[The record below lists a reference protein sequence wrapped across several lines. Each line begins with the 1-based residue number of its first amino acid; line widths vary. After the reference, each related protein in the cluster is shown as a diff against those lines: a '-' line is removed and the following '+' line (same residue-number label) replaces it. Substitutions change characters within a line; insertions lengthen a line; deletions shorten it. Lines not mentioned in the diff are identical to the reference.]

1 MASKSKAQK
10 VLAKASRK
18 RRRLN
23 AKKALD
29 EALKAAARVSGFET
43 KAASDEAI
51 MAKLQLDLDSTR
63 RELGI
68 CQQQLAR
75 LQTELDTAFLKYT
88 TSSEEAKKEAAR
100 ANELQDRLGKALKTI
115 EQLQAQD
122 VDAKSLRD
130 RLRKR
135 GDEIAKLQT
144 LLAQEKAKVEELR
157 SRESKINFDRTQ
169 PLAKEPT

>member
-1 MASKSKAQK
+1 M
-10 VLAKASRK
+10 
-18 RRRLN
+18 
-23 AKKALD
+23 
-29 EALKAAARVSGFET
+29 T
-43 KAASDEAI
+43 
-51 MAKLQLDLDSTR
+51 KLQLDLDSTR

-68 CQQQLAR
+68 CQDTVR
-75 LQTELDTAFLKYT
+75 LHRECSAGLKERCEDSQTRLE
-88 TSSEEAKKEAAR
+88 KETAR

-130 RLRKR
+130 RLHKR

-169 PLAKEPT
+169 PPAKEPT